1 MEKGHFLRWFNGGR
15 RSPWGDDPAQYD
27 PAAVRATVARA
38 QKLFGVGRYFDLDI
52 QGWERLPEAPSLLVS
67 NHSGGTSIPDVWGL
81 MVGWYLRVGAVRP
94 LHALAH
100 EIILATPATARFF
113 GRRGV
118 LRAKPENAWRALVE
132 HRRDVLV
139 LPGGDRDAWRPY
151 ARRWEVEFAG
161 RMGYARLA
169 LRAGSPVVPVAH
181 AGAHQTLMVL
191 SDGLRFARAV
201 GLPRLFRAEIWPVHL
216 SLPWGLA
223 VGPWPH
229 IPLPARMSYRIG
241 APIDPRRFGAPGE
254 DPSHDAVRA
263 LDAEVRGVIQAM
275 LTDLRDAAAAP

>member
-27 PAAVRATVARA
+27 PAAVSATVALA
-38 QKLFGVGRYFDLDI
+38 QSLFGVGRYFDLDI
-52 QGWERLPEAPSLLVS
+52 QGWERLPAAPSLLVS
-67 NHSGGTSIPDVWGL
+67 NHSGGTTIPDVWGL

-118 LRAKPENAWRALVE
+118 LRAKPENAWSALVE

-169 LRAGSPVVPVAH
+169 LRSGAPVVPVAH

-191 SDGLRFARAV
+191 SDGRRFARAV
-201 GLPRLFRAEIWPVHL
+201 GLPRFFRAEIWPVHL

-229 IPLPARMSYRIG
+229 IPLPAKMLYRIG
-241 APIDPRRFGAPGE
+241 APIDPRRHGAPGE
-254 DPSHDAVRA
+254 EPSLDAVQA
-263 LDAEVRGVIQAM
+263 LDAEVRGAIQAM
-275 LTDLRDAAAAP
+275 LTELRDGVASP